1 MVGFRIDGG
10 DLPDESADHVR
21 SEGGLY
27 LNSRGGLG
35 MRREVNSYRDRLR
48 SRLGGGDRDSGN
60 FGARLRRRAVIL
72 ITINNSGG
80 GGGGGGG
87 RKETVAAG
95 GGLHFEEKGKKA
107 RKESEV
113 AECRRF

>member
-1 MVGFRIDGG
+1 MIGFIIDGG
-10 DLPDESADHVR
+10 DLPDERANHVR
-21 SEGGLY
+21 SEGRLY

-60 FGARLRRRAVIL
+60 CGVRLRRRAVIL
-72 ITINNSGG
+72 STINNSGG
-80 GGGGGGG
+80 GGGGGG
-87 RKETVAAG
+87 RKETVGAG
-95 GGLHFEEKGKKA
+95 GGLHFEEQRMK
-107 RKESEV
+107 KESEV